1 MLNNIV
7 LLTEEAL
14 RLVERYFAFY
24 GCAAHVAGGEAEG
37 ALGAGAVPA
46 QECHV
51 PFPLHADTAQ
61 ELVLQVLSS
70 LYYNV
75 RQFYKKNSCKEKV
88 NGISKMS
95 HTMRNLSQHLYVIT
109 TY

>member
-1 MLNNIV
+1 LLTNDVARFHPAGFLSYAFVRGLKSKRVITPILGMLNNIV
-7 LLTEEAL
+7 LLTEAAL

-61 ELVLQVLSS
+61 ELVLQVLNN
-70 LYYNV
+70 LYHNI
-75 RQFYKKNSCKEKV
+75 R
-88 NGISKMS
+88 
-95 HTMRNLSQHLYVIT
+95 
-109 TY
+109 